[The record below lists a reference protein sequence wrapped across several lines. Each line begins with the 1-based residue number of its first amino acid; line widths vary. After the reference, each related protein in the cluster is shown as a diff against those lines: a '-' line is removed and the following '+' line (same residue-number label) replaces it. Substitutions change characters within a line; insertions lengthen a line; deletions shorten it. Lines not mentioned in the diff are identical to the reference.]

1 MADLGLVLGLSLG
14 LGIPIALLIGAALG
28 YFFAGKYFKKQLKE
42 NPPITE
48 SQIRSMYQQMGRKP
62 TEKQVK
68 QIMATFKK
76 NNK

>member
-1 MADLGLVLGLSLG
+1 MALAIGLCLG
-14 LGIPIALLIGAALG
+14 LGIPISLIIGAVIG
-28 YFFAGKYFKKQLKE
+28 YYFAGKYFKKQLKE

-48 SQIRSMYQQMGRKP
+48 SQIRAMYQQMGRKP
-62 TEKQVK
+62 TEKQIK

>member
-1 MADLGLVLGLSLG
+1 MLGLAIGLGVGIPLSLIVG
-14 LGIPIALLIGAALG
+14 VVIG
-28 YFFAGKYFKKQLKE
+28 YFVAMKYFKKQLKD

-48 SQIRSMYQQMGRKP
+48 TQIRAMYQQMGRKP

-76 NNK
+76 NAK

>member
-1 MADLGLVLGLSLG
+1 MGLAIGLCLG
-14 LGIPIALLIGAALG
+14 LGVPISLLIGAFLG
-28 YFFAGKYFKKQLKE
+28 YYLANKYFKKQLKE

-48 SQIRSMYQQMGRKP
+48 TQVRMMYQQMGRKP

-76 NNK
+76 NTK

>member
-1 MADLGLVLGLSLG
+1 M
-14 LGIPIALLIGAALG
+14 
-28 YFFAGKYFKKQLKE
+28 KYFKKQLKD

-48 SQIRSMYQQMGRKP
+48 SQIRAMYQQMGRKP

-76 NNK
+76 NAK